1 MLSFED
7 LFKSLNCLAN
17 WNITSFQT
25 CKLCRN
31 MEWLGKKF
39 LEGDCEFLEFVS
51 TEGELGIYAKH
62 IPLTT
67 ILEPCV
73 MRIHNDGEIK
83 KAAILGGFVEIL
95 QERVT
100 VLAED
105 AQWPDEIDVAR
116 AEAAKKRAE
125 DRIAAK
131 QEGTDMRRAEAAL
144 KRAVARIGAA
154 QS

>member
-1 MLSFED
+1 MAD
-7 LFKSLNCLAN
+7 KFKLN
-17 WNITSFQT
+17 IISP
-25 CKLCRN
+25 
-31 MEWLGKKF
+31 EKKF

-95 QERVT
+95 QEKVT
-100 VLAED
+100 VLAEI
-105 AQWPDEIDVAR
+105 AEWPEEIDVIVPM
-116 AEAAKKRAE
+116 KP
-125 DRIAAK
+125 K
-131 QEGTDMRRAEAAL
+131 QELNADFQVTI
-144 KRAVARIGAA
+144 RILMWYVRK
-154 QS
+154 QR

>member
-1 MLSFED
+1 MAD
-7 LFKSLNCLAN
+7 KFKLN
-17 WNITSFQT
+17 IISP
-25 CKLCRN
+25 
-31 MEWLGKKF
+31 EKKF

-95 QERVT
+95 QERVRCLQKMHSGRMKLMWHVPKRRRSALRT
-100 VLAED
+100 ELLRSRK
-105 AQWPDEIDVAR
+105 AQICVV
-116 AEAAKKRAE
+116 
-125 DRIAAK
+125 
-131 QEGTDMRRAEAAL
+131 QRRH
-144 KRAVARIGAA
+144 
-154 QS
+154 

>member
-1 MLSFED
+1 MAD
-7 LFKSLNCLAN
+7 KFKLN
-17 WNITSFQT
+17 IISP
-25 CKLCRN
+25 
-31 MEWLGKKF
+31 EKKF

-73 MRIHNDGEIK
+73 MRIHNDGE
-83 KAAILGGFVEIL
+83 
-95 QERVT
+95 
-100 VLAED
+100 
-105 AQWPDEIDVAR
+105 
-116 AEAAKKRAE
+116 KRAE

-144 KRAVARIGAA
+144 KRAVARIGAT

>member
-1 MLSFED
+1 MAD
-7 LFKSLNCLAN
+7 KFKLN
-17 WNITSFQT
+17 IISP
-25 CKLCRN
+25 
-31 MEWLGKKF
+31 EKKF

-95 QERVT
+95 QEKVT
-100 VLAED
+100 VLACNSKV
-105 AQWPDEIDVAR
+105 QCVCF
-116 AEAAKKRAE
+116 
-125 DRIAAK
+125 
-131 QEGTDMRRAEAAL
+131 TCFDMHNNDIIS
-144 KRAVARIGAA
+144 K
-154 QS
+154 

>member
-1 MLSFED
+1 MAD
-7 LFKSLNCLAN
+7 KFKLN
-17 WNITSFQT
+17 IISP
-25 CKLCRN
+25 
-31 MEWLGKKF
+31 EKKF

-116 AEAAKKRAE
+116 A
-125 DRIAAK
+125 DI
-131 QEGTDMRRAEAAL
+131 
-144 KRAVARIGAA
+144 
-154 QS
+154 SN

>member
-1 MLSFED
+1 MAD
-7 LFKSLNCLAN
+7 KFKLN
-17 WNITSFQT
+17 IISP
-25 CKLCRN
+25 
-31 MEWLGKKF
+31 EKKF

-100 VLAED
+100 VLAE
-105 AQWPDEIDVAR
+105 
-116 AEAAKKRAE
+116 AAKKRAE

>member
-1 MLSFED
+1 MAD
-7 LFKSLNCLAN
+7 KFKLN
-17 WNITSFQT
+17 IISP
-25 CKLCRN
+25 
-31 MEWLGKKF
+31 EKKF

-51 TEGELGIYAKH
+51 TEGELG

>member
-1 MLSFED
+1 MAD
-7 LFKSLNCLAN
+7 KFKLN
-17 WNITSFQT
+17 IISP
-25 CKLCRN
+25 
-31 MEWLGKKF
+31 EKKF

-116 AEAAKKRAE
+116 AEAAKERAE

>member
-1 MLSFED
+1 MAD
-7 LFKSLNCLAN
+7 KFKLN
-17 WNITSFQT
+17 IISP
-25 CKLCRN
+25 
-31 MEWLGKKF
+31 EKKF

-62 IPLTT
+62 IPLAT

-105 AQWPDEIDVAR
+105 AQWPEEIDIERAKKAEERARKRLEAKSADIDIAR
-116 AEAAKKRAE
+116 AEL
-125 DRIAAK
+125 
-131 QEGTDMRRAEAAL
+131 AL
-144 KRAVARIGAA
+144 KRALVRKGLKA
-154 QS
+154 